1 MIQSYISI
9 GSNIDATKNIT
20 SAKRELSS
28 IFACTYSDNFHS
40 KAEGFKGKDFIN
52 LVAGFKTSLDPI
64 SLTQTLKSLEKKIGR
79 DTNQKGMRDR
89 VIDLDLILFGD
100 LIMNDQGIELPSND
114 IEDYLF
120 ILEPLAQI
128 AHKEIHPVFNI
139 SFGEMLKEKLK

>member
-28 IFACTYSDNFHS
+28 IFACTYSDNFNS

-64 SLTQTLKSLEKKIGR
+64 SLTQTL
-79 DTNQKGMRDR
+79 
-89 VIDLDLILFGD
+89 
-100 LIMNDQGIELPSND
+100 
-114 IEDYLF
+114 
-120 ILEPLAQI
+120 
-128 AHKEIHPVFNI
+128 
-139 SFGEMLKEKLK
+139 

>member
-9 GSNIDATKNIT
+9 GSNIDATKNIAN
-20 SAKRELSS
+20 AKRELSN
-28 IFACTYSDNFHS
+28 IFTCTYSDNFYS

-64 SLTQTLKSLEKKIGR
+64 NLTKILKSLEKKIGR
-79 DTNQKGMRDR
+79 DTSQKGMRDR

-100 LIMNDQGIELPSND
+100 LIMNDQGIELPSSD
-114 IEDYLF
+114 IEDYLY

-128 AHKEIHPVFNI
+128 AEKEIHPVFNI
-139 SFGEMLKEKLK
+139 SFGEMLKERLK